1 MYYAN
6 PRKPSALLRDSEEE
20 ACYLRVEPYG
30 HDGRIKDIE
39 RLTCTDAVLVRAK
52 ARGLTGK
59 DAAVLRAKA
68 RALALCLKHELE
80 AVRRTDS
87 PALARSQERTS
98 NRTVDCAPDTNADLQ
113 H

>member
-20 ACYLRVEPYG
+20 ACYLRAEPYG
-30 HDGRIKDIE
+30 HDGSIEDIE
-39 RLTCTDAVLVRAK
+39 RE
-52 ARGLTGK
+52 LTGT

-87 PALARSQERTS
+87 PALARSQ
-98 NRTVDCAPDTNADLQ
+98 
-113 H
+113 